1 MYKFYLLL
9 ASGVMVAGTA
19 SGGSLL
25 LHKSDDS
32 FQRANLLQ
40 KHPLLSSYSG
50 TVGYSRRGEP
60 QANDIIKAL
69 QQFGSTD
76 TAVKINAEYSG

>member
-1 MYKFYLLL
+1 MYKIYLLL
-9 ASGVMVAGTA
+9 VSGVMVAGTA

-40 KHPLLSSYSG
+40 KHPLLSSDGG

-69 QQFGSTD
+69 KQFGSTD
-76 TAVKINAEYSG
+76 TAVKIKAEYSG

>member
-1 MYKFYLLL
+1 MYKIYSLLV
-9 ASGVMVAGTA
+9 SGVMVAGTA

-32 FQRANLLQ
+32 FQPTNLC
-40 KHPLLSSYSG
+40 KNTHLLSSDGG
-50 TVGYSRRGEP
+50 TVGYSRKREP
-60 QANDIIKAL
+60 QANDIIKAFK
-69 QQFGSTD
+69 QFSSTD